1 MCVRLLRLIV
11 ARQTDKTR
19 TIRND
24 RLLAVPVTPNN
35 KPKQRGV
42 RDLAAERLTA
52 LEQFFILYNRAQGRT
67 FKPESRRARGPLI
80 ELWLLASTST
90 QTHQTEFAGPFIG
103 S

>member
-1 MCVRLLRLIV
+1 MCVRLLGLIV

-67 FKPESRRARGPLI
+67 FKPESRRGARAAHRA
-80 ELWLLASTST
+80 LAVGIDKNANT
-90 QTHQTEFAGPFIG
+90 PN
-103 S
+103 